1 MAGVVAA
8 SFVGCLGLTS
18 LVLLILSGAL
28 YKDWWGLMILIP
40 YVLIPLPRCICGGG
54 GDGMG
59 GNSAAGVTGES
70 GTADASV
77 RTHHRD
83 LIDGPAHFL
92 EGIIWTCVFGI
103 PSVMVHTE
111 VVSPRCFR
119 LVGVSLCLCTK
130 DCNGP
135 IRVHPELNFPGI
147 HHLLLGL
154 RVRPISMTY
163 CTAGPDTACGRC
175 ALMDLS

>member
-59 GNSAAGVTGES
+59 GNSAAGVT
-70 GTADASV
+70 
-77 RTHHRD
+77 
-83 LIDGPAHFL
+83 AHFL
-92 EGIIWTCVFGI
+92 EGIVITCVFGI

-111 VVSPRCFR
+111 VVSPHLPF
-119 LVGVSLCLCTK
+119 GCL
-130 DCNGP
+130 P
-135 IRVHPELNFPGI
+135 
-147 HHLLLGL
+147 
-154 RVRPISMTY
+154 
-163 CTAGPDTACGRC
+163 
-175 ALMDLS
+175 